1 VQITTVLVLALLSGF
16 VAAVSSF
23 LIFYEEYTH
32 HFPDKK
38 KAFKT
43 ALHGAIMT
51 FVVFAIAV
59 FIALFFL
66 RMAIL

>member
-1 VQITTVLVLALLSGF
+1 MLALLSGF

-38 KAFKT
+38 RAFKT
-43 ALHGAIMT
+43 ALHGAIVT
-51 FVVFAIAV
+51 FSVFTAAV
-59 FIALFFL
+59 FTALFFL
-66 RMAIL
+66 RMAIS